1 MKGGDFL
8 DKDLK
13 EYFDITISVRKHRV
27 NKKNN
32 DVEVSNISFHNSYIL
47 TEKDVR
53 NSIDTCLKW
62 VDNVVL
68 KNRGYELCE
77 KELY

>member
-1 MKGGDFL
+1 MT
-8 DKDLK
+8 DLK
-13 EYFDITISVRKHRV
+13 EYFDITISVKKHRV

-32 DVEVSNISFHNSYIL
+32 DVQISNCSFHNSYIL

-68 KNRGYELCE
+68 RNEGYGLYE

>member
-1 MKGGDFL
+1 M
-8 DKDLK
+8 DKNFN
-13 EYFDITISVRKHRV
+13 EYFDITLSVRKRRI

-32 DVEVSNISFHNSYIL
+32 DVEVSNVSFHNSYIL

-68 KNRGYELCE
+68 KNRGYELYE